1 MSAPD
6 ERLAAGLAD
15 RYRIERELGAGGMA
29 TVYLAYDLRHD
40 RDVAIKVLHPD
51 LGAAL
56 GGDRFLTEI
65 RTTAR
70 LQHPNI
76 VPVFD
81 SGQVGLARSDFERS
95 ENDGPSLLFFV
106 MPRIEGETLR
116 DRLEREGKLSV
127 SEAVRLVREVADAL
141 DYAHAQGILH
151 RDLKPENV
159 LLSRGH
165 ALLADFGIAG
175 QMATPETQRLTQ
187 TGTCLGTPAYMSP
200 EQCAGD
206 RTLSPAS
213 DVYALGA
220 ILFEL
225 LTGAPPFSGP
235 TYEAILVQRFTQDA
249 PRCSSRRADTPPEC
263 DAAITRAL
271 AREPADRFATARE
284 FGAALGSDM
293 QPAVRRTE
301 GPSIAVLPFANVSAD
316 AENGYFADGL
326 TEEVILTLSK
336 VQSLRVSSRTS
347 VMPYRARTDPPREIA
362 RALGVTHLLE
372 GSVRKAGNRLRIT
385 ASLLDAEHDASLWS
399 ERFDGTLDDV
409 FDMQDRVAESI
420 VSALR
425 LTLSGEERAR
435 LVEHPIENAAAFD
448 AYLRAREGI
457 NAFTAT
463 GLQRALGHLEDAA
476 RLAPDNVFVLR
487 GMARAR
493 WAAINNSLS
502 NDLSLL
508 DDAMRHAD
516 TIARLAPESPFVSE
530 IHGLVAAFRGDLD
543 TGLRELGV
551 AYEAIPE
558 DADIAFWYGA
568 FLMFSGRAEEGL
580 AVLRDIKRRDP
591 TYALVALMEDLG
603 EAFAGRFAGPLAR
616 LAEGPRHA
624 PPAVW
629 YLLQGLVG
637 LAAGD
642 QAHALRAFDLS
653 AAEPPDGMS
662 KLSAFLAASTRGDAA
677 AAALVLTPDLEA
689 LLWHDFSYTEYAAQ
703 GFALLGDVAGIQKW
717 LPRAADLGA
726 GYYDALSRHNA
737 AWRPWLAHP
746 DIAPVFE
753 RIRANA
759 ARYATIPLAPRAA
772 ALLR

>member
-1 MSAPD
+1 MSSVIAH
-6 ERLAAGLAD
+6 LSAALAD

-29 TVYLAYDLRHD
+29 TVYLAHDLRHD
-40 RDVAIKVLHPD
+40 RDVAIKVLQPD
-51 LGAAL
+51 IGTAL
-56 GGDRFLTEI
+56 GGERFLTEI
-65 RTTAR
+65 RTTAG

-81 SGQVGLARSDFERS
+81 SGNVDVEHSSSPHGETNGS
-95 ENDGPSLLFFV
+95 SLLFFV
-106 MPRIEGETLR
+106 MPRVEGETLR
-116 DRLEREGKLSV
+116 DRLEREGKLAV
-127 SEAVRLVREVADAL
+127 REAVRLVREVTDAL

-151 RDLKPENV
+151 RDLKPENI

-175 QMATPETQRLTQ
+175 HMATPEAQRLTQ
-187 TGTCLGTPAYMSP
+187 TGTSLGTPAYMSP
-200 EQCAGD
+200 EQCAGE
-206 RTLSPAS
+206 RTLGPSS

-225 LTGAPPFSGP
+225 LTGAPPFTGP

-263 DAAITRAL
+263 DAAIARAL

-284 FGAALGSDM
+284 FAAALGSGM
-293 QPAVRRTE
+293 ASAARRTE

-347 VMPYRARTDPPREIA
+347 VMPYRNRTDTPREIA
-362 RALGVTHLLE
+362 RALGATHLLE

-385 ASLLDAEHDASLWS
+385 ASLLDAERDASLWS
-399 ERFDGTLDDV
+399 ERFEGTLDDV

-420 VSALR
+420 VVALR
-425 LTLSGEERAR
+425 LTLSRDERPR
-435 LVEHPIENAAAFD
+435 LVEHPIENPAAYD

-487 GMARAR
+487 GMARAC
-493 WAAINNSLS
+493 WAAINNSIS

-508 DDAMRHAD
+508 DDALRHAD
-516 TIARLAPESPFVSE
+516 TIGRLAPGSPFVSE

-551 AYEAIPE
+551 AYEAMPE
-558 DADIAFWYGA
+558 DADIAFWYSA
-568 FLMFSGRAEEGL
+568 FLMFSDRAEDGL
-580 AVLRDIKRRDP
+580 AVLRDLERRDQ
-591 TYALVALMEDLG
+591 TYALAALMEDLG
-603 EAFAGRFAGPLAR
+603 EAFTGRFDGPLAR
-616 LAEGPRHA
+616 LAAGPRYA
-624 PPAVW
+624 PPAIW
-629 YLLQGLVG
+629 YLVQGLVG

-642 QAHALRAFDLS
+642 QAHALRALDLS
-653 AAEPPDGMS
+653 AAEPPDAMS
-662 KLSAFLAASTRGDAA
+662 GLSAFLAAATRGDAA
-677 AAALVLTPDLEA
+677 AAMAILTPELA
-689 LLWHDFSYTEYAAQ
+689 ASLWQDFSYAEYAAQ
-703 GFALLGDVAGIQKW
+703 GFALLGDVGGVQKW
-717 LPRAADLGA
+717 LARATDLGA
-726 GYYDALSRHNA
+726 GYSGALTLHNA
-737 AWRPWLAHP
+737 VWRPWLAHP
-746 DIAPVFE
+746 DVAPIFE
-753 RIRANA
+753 RMRANA
-759 ARYATIPLAPRAA
+759 ARYATISLAPRAA
-772 ALLR
+772 ALTQ

>member
-1 MSAPD
+1 MNPIT
-6 ERLAAGLAD
+6 ERLSSALAE
-15 RYRIERELGAGGMA
+15 RYRVERELGAGGMA
-29 TVYLAYDLRHD
+29 TVYLAHDLRHD

-56 GGDRFLTEI
+56 GVDRFLTEI

-81 SGQVGLARSDFERS
+81 SGHVPVGHSDAERS
-95 ENDGPSLLFFV
+95 ETDGLSLLFFV

-116 DRLEREGKLSV
+116 DRLEHEGKLAV
-127 SEAVRLVREVADAL
+127 GEAVRLVREVADAL
-141 DYAHAQGILH
+141 DYAHAKGILH
-151 RDLKPENV
+151 RDLKPENI

-175 QMATPETQRLTQ
+175 HMATPETHRLTQ
-187 TGTCLGTPAYMSP
+187 TGTSLGTPAYMSP
-200 EQCAGD
+200 EQCAGE
-206 RTLSPAS
+206 RTLTPAS

-225 LTGAPPFSGP
+225 LSGAAPFTGP
-235 TYEAILVQRFTQDA
+235 TYEAILVQRFTQDP

-263 DAAITRAL
+263 DAAIARAL
-271 AREPADRFATARE
+271 EREPADRFATARE
-284 FGAALGSDM
+284 FAAALGSGT
-293 QPAVRRTE
+293 QPAPRRPE
-301 GPSIAVLPFANVSAD
+301 GVSIAVLPFANVSAD

-347 VMPYRARTDPPREIA
+347 VMPYRHRTDTPREIA
-362 RALGVTHLLE
+362 RALGATHLLE

-385 ASLLDAEHDASLWS
+385 ASLLDAERDTSLWS

-435 LVEHPIENAAAFD
+435 LVEHPIENAAAYD

-463 GLQRALGHLEDAA
+463 GLQRALGHLEEAA
-476 RLAPDNVFVLR
+476 RLAPQNVFVIR
-487 GMARAR
+487 GMARAC
-493 WAAINNSLS
+493 WAAINNSVS

-508 DDAMRHAD
+508 DDALRHAD
-516 TIARLAPESPFVSE
+516 TIARLAPGSPFVSE
-530 IHGLVAAFRGDLD
+530 IHGLVAAFRGDLE

-551 AYEAIPE
+551 AYEAIAD
-558 DADIAFWYGA
+558 DADIGFWYGA
-568 FLMFSGRAEEGL
+568 FLMFSGRVEDGL
-580 AVLRDIKRRDP
+580 AVLRDVKRRDP
-591 TYALVALMEDLG
+591 TYALVPLMEDLG
-603 EAFAGRFAGPLAR
+603 EAFAGHFAGPLAR
-616 LAEGPRHA
+616 LAEGPRYA
-624 PPAVW
+624 PPAIW
-629 YLLQGLVG
+629 YLVQGLVG

-642 QAHALRAFDLS
+642 QAHARRAFDVS
-653 AAEPPDGMS
+653 AAEPRDAMS
-662 KLSAFLAASTRGDAA
+662 GLSAFLGAAARGDAA
-677 AAALVLTPDLEA
+677 AAASILTPELEA
-689 LLWHDFSYTEYAAQ
+689 VLWQDFSYTEYAAQ
-703 GFALLGDVAGIQKW
+703 GLALLGDVAGIRKW
-717 LPRAADLGA
+717 LSRAAELGA
-726 GYYDALSRHNA
+726 GYYGALSRHNA
-737 AWRPWLAHP
+737 VWRRWLAHP
-746 DIAPVFE
+746 DVAPAFE

-772 ALLR
+772 ALTR